1 MEIQAPLHSGSPGR
15 RPLKDMFMS
24 SFVAQSVKNPPAMGE
39 SICNGGDWVWFLDQE
54 DPLEKEV
61 ATHSSILA
69 CEIPWTE
76 EPGGLQS
83 MRSQES
89 DMT

>member
-39 SICNGGDWVWFLDQE
+39 SICNGGDWV
-54 DPLEKEV
+54 
-61 ATHSSILA
+61 
-69 CEIPWTE
+69 
-76 EPGGLQS
+76 
-83 MRSQES
+83 
-89 DMT
+89 